1 MVWLTA
7 SGAAAASGLLAY
19 LPLLVML
26 MVFYFLLIRPQVQ
39 QQKKRQQMLAS
50 LKVGDKVITIGGI
63 HGEITALYDD
73 ELRLRVADKVE
84 LRMSRESVARVKGR
98 G

>member
-1 MVWLTA
+1 
-7 SGAAAASGLLAY
+7 
-19 LPLLVML
+19 
-26 MVFYFLLIRPQVQ
+26 
-39 QQKKRQQMLAS
+39 
-50 LKVGDKVITIGGI
+50 VITIGGI

-98 G
+98 D